1 MKKRV
6 ILSVITTGTIAGL
19 SSQLWL
25 FREPVNVTFNA
36 EGTGLTSFEIVLNK
50 KDDELFSRNNKAKIE
65 VNLDTTSEITIPVY
79 KAKHPKRFQII
90 ASQDFPAGGGACIK

>member
-6 ILSVITTGTIAGL
+6 ILSTIITGTIVGL
-19 SSQLWL
+19 TSQLWL

-65 VNLDTTSEITIPVY
+65 VNLDKISEITIPVY

-90 ASQDFPAGGGACIK
+90 ASQEFPVKGGGLY

>member
-6 ILSVITTGTIAGL
+6 ILSTIITGTIVGL
-19 SSQLWL
+19 TSQLWL

-50 KDDELFSRNNKAKIE
+50 KMMSYFQ
-65 VNLDTTSEITIPVY
+65 EI
-79 KAKHPKRFQII
+79 
-90 ASQDFPAGGGACIK
+90 IKQRSKLI

>member
-6 ILSVITTGTIAGL
+6 IISVITTGTIAGL

-90 ASQDFPAGGGACIK
+90 ASQDFPAGGACIK